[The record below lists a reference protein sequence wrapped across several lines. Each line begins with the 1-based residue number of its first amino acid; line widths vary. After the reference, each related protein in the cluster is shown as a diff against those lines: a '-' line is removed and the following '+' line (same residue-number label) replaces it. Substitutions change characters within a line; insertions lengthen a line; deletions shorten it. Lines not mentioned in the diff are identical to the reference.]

1 MNLESAQIARENKLM
16 VVVEVERPNK
26 IKNETKGE
34 SQRRKT
40 ALAEQRKANE
50 RAEQRAIAEESRAE
64 QEYNRA
70 NRQNVDVESALDAS
84 ELSAQQGASGTLLT
98 GSMGVDPNQLNLS
111 QNTLLGG

>member
-1 MNLESAQIARENKLM
+1 MGVVAAIAAVGSTFVAVKSANDQRKVQRQALED
-16 VVVEVERPNK
+16 
-26 IKNETKGE
+26 
-34 SQRRKT
+34 
-40 ALAEQRKANE
+40 QRKANE
-50 RAEQRAIAEESRAE
+50 RAESRAMAEKQRSE

>member
-1 MNLESAQIARENKLM
+1 MGVVAAIAAVGSTVVAVTSAN
-16 VVVEVERPNK
+16 N
-26 IKNETKGE
+26 
-34 SQRRKT
+34 
-40 ALAEQRKANE
+40 QRKVQERAIEDQSQANE
-50 RAEQRAIAEESRAE
+50 SAEQRAKAEQQRSE

-70 NRQNVDVESALDAS
+70 NRQNVDVESALAAS

>member
-1 MNLESAQIARENKLM
+1 MGVVAAIAAVGSTFVAVKSANDQRKVQRQALED
-16 VVVEVERPNK
+16 
-26 IKNETKGE
+26 
-34 SQRRKT
+34 
-40 ALAEQRKANE
+40 QRKANE
-50 RAEQRAIAEESRAE
+50 RAESRAMAEKQRSE

-98 GSMGVDPNQLNLS
+98 GNMGVDPNELNLG

>member
-1 MNLESAQIARENKLM
+1 MGVVAAIAAVGSTYVAVTSAN
-16 VVVEVERPNK
+16 
-26 IKNETKGE
+26 
-34 SQRRKT
+34 
-40 ALAEQRKANE
+40 EQRKIQKQALEDQRQANE
-50 RAEQRAIAEESRAE
+50 RAEQRAQQEQSRAE

-98 GSMGVDPNQLNLS
+98 GSMGVDPNQLNLN

>member
-1 MNLESAQIARENKLM
+1 MGVVAAIAAVGSTYVAVTSANK
-16 VVVEVERPNK
+16 
-26 IKNETKGE
+26 
-34 SQRRKT
+34 
-40 ALAEQRKANE
+40 QRKIQKQALEDQRQANE
-50 RAEQRAIAEESRAE
+50 RAEQRAKAEQQRSE

>member
-1 MNLESAQIARENKLM
+1 MGVVAAIAAVGSTVVAIKSANDQ
-16 VVVEVERPNK
+16 
-26 IKNETKGE
+26 
-34 SQRRKT
+34 RKT
-40 ALAEQRKANE
+40 QQRALAEQRQSNE
-50 RAEQRAIAEESRAE
+50 RAEARAKAEQQRSE

-98 GSMGVDPNQLNLS
+98 GSMGVDPNQLNLG